1 MALWVHKDTE
11 APRSLNVAKYS
22 SSSSKP
28 QTEAGQRM
36 QCKNRGPRFLP
47 DVSPNVSRIRRS
59 EWSWQQ
65 SCLVRHKE
73 ATTTTTGSP
82 ATEAATSD
90 PEAERQ
96 RLSAERLDLGG
107 GGAWQ
112 G

>member
-1 MALWVHKDTE
+1 MFHQMFRGLEDQ
-11 APRSLNVAKYS
+11 S
-22 SSSSKP
+22 
-28 QTEAGQRM
+28 GQ
-36 QCKNRGPRFLP
+36 
-47 DVSPNVSRIRRS
+47 
-59 EWSWQQ
+59 WQQ

-107 GGAWQ
+107 GGAWH